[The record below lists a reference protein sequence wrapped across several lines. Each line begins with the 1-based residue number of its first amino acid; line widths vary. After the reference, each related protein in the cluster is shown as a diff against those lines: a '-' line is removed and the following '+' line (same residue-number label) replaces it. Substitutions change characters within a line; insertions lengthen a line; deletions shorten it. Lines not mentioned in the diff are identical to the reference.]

1 MAEPPH
7 TTTTRPAGRLTGL
20 LAGRNVLVIGAG
32 TRPSDDP
39 KAPVGNGRAV
49 AVLAAREGARVACAD
64 VSPAA
69 AAATAALVGEEG
81 GRGLPV
87 VGDATDPGQ
96 SSAMVAEA
104 VRELGSL
111 DALVVNVGIG
121 LGAGLADTSPEQWE
135 RVLSLNLSAPFLAAK
150 YALPAISDGG
160 SIVFVGSVAG
170 LRAATDSPAYDS
182 SKAGLSG
189 LTRHVAKEGGPRGI
203 RANLVVPGLIDTP
216 MGREASARRASRT
229 TSFTRIPLGRQG
241 TAWEV
246 AEAVTFLLSDR
257 ASYITGQS
265 LVVDGGLSAV

>member
-1 MAEPPH
+1 MPETRHPA
-7 TTTTRPAGRLTGL
+7 TRPVGL
-20 LAGRNVLVIGAG
+20 LTGRNVLVIGAG

-49 AVLAAREGARVACAD
+49 AVLAAREGACVACAD
-64 VSPAA
+64 VSPSA
-69 AAATAALVGEEG
+69 AAATADLVDESGT
-81 GRGLPV
+81 RGVPV

-104 VRELGSL
+104 VHRLGSL

-121 LGAGLADTSPEQWE
+121 LGAGLADTSPEQWD

-150 YALPAISDGG
+150 YGLPAIAGGG

-182 SKAGLSG
+182 SKAGLFG
-189 LTRHVAKEGGPRGI
+189 LTRHVAKEGAPRGI
-203 RANLVVPGLIDTP
+203 RANLVVPGLVDTP

-229 TSFTRIPLGRQG
+229 TSFARIPLGRQG

-246 AEAVTFLLSDR
+246 AEAVAFLLSDR